1 MSNTK
6 EPTYAGRIEN
16 GGAQVVKAPFAN
28 DRKPQ
33 SKVIRGTDLRTGGNS
48 GKKNK

>member
-1 MSNTK
+1 MSNTQK
-6 EPTYAGRIEN
+6 PTYAGRVGN
-16 GGAQVVKAPFAN
+16 GGAQEVKAPFAN

-33 SKVIRGTDLRTGGNS
+33 SKVIRGTDLRSGGNS